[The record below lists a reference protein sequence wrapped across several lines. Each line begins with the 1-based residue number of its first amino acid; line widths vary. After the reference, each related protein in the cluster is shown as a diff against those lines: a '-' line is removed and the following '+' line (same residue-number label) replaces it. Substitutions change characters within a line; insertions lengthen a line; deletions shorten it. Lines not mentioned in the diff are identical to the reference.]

1 MSDYDEDTETAAWA
15 QLDLEARRWEEAIK
29 REHDEFMEWVKQ
41 IEAMP
46 SLRKELNDYGTE
58 RI

>member
-1 MSDYDEDTETAAWA
+1 MDEDATDAAWA

-29 REHDEFMEWVKQ
+29 RDHDEFLEWVKR

>member
-1 MSDYDEDTETAAWA
+1 MDSDTADAAWA
-15 QLDLEARRWEEAIK
+15 QLDLEARRWEEAIA
-29 REHDEFMEWVKQ
+29 RDHDEFLEWVKR